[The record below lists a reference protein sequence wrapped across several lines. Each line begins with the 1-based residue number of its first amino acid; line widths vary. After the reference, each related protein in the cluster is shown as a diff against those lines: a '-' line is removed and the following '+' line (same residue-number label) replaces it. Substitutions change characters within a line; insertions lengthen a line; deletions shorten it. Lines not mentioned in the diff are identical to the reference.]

1 MNRGARETGPAL
13 ESRYRFLL
21 WLAPAAE
28 RFPRNR
34 KFLVGDR
41 VDGAG
46 HAGVPG
52 DLRPE
57 PPRPTR
63 ASQRRETAVP
73 VPATSV
79 VSTRG
84 GTSAPPVPST
94 KRGAGRGPSCTGG
107 EAAVGPK
114 AERRRT
120 GPIAHGRGSDL
131 FDGIASFSACG
142 KRPCAPPRANEP
154 NPVPQRSPPTSEP
167 RSSGSSGNFRAGAAV
182 QAAATSCTA
191 SFRPRRNRDFRRFR
205 PKARRPDAAPCGERP
220 RRAKKYGGVATGSIA
235 SSETHNTVKF
245 PRNTLFPGSCPTS
258 GTWRWFSNRCRTRQG
273 SAERRSPART
283 GGARPGSPP
292 ARERWAFPRANGRRE
307 CPCAAA
313 GFPSRFRAGPDRGNC
328 GRRAGPGRDTGGR
341 VCRRT
346 AGGGRNPG
354 HGSGGC
360 AGCLAGD
367 KFRGGRTTRAR
378 GSAAECLYRTAN
390 KATNDTCAR
399 VGFRAGRRSAA

>member
-13 ESRYRFLL
+13 ETRYRFLL
-21 WLAPAAE
+21 WLASAAE

-63 ASQRRETAVP
+63 VSQRRETAVP

-94 KRGAGRGPSCTGG
+94 KRGAGRGPSRTGG
-107 EAAVGPK
+107 EA
-114 AERRRT
+114 T
-120 GPIAHGRGSDL
+120 CL
-131 FDGIASFSACG
+131 TASARFPPCG
-142 KRPCAPPRANEP
+142 KRPCAPPRANAP
-154 NPVPQRSPPTSEP
+154 NPVSQRSPPTSEP

-191 SFRPRRNRDFRRFR
+191 SFRPRQNRDFRRFR
-205 PKARRPDAAPCGERP
+205 PKARRPDAVPCGERP
-220 RRAKKYGGVATGSIA
+220 RRAKKSGGIATGSIA

-245 PRNTLFPGSCPTS
+245 PQNTLFPGSCPTS
-258 GTWRWFSNRCRTRQG
+258 GAWRWFSNRCRTRQG
-273 SAERRSPART
+273 SAERRSLART
-283 GGARPGSPP
+283 GGASVR
-292 ARERWAFPRANGRRE
+292 AR
-307 CPCAAA
+307 
-313 GFPSRFRAGPDRGNC
+313 
-328 GRRAGPGRDTGGR
+328 RRAFQIGSGRGQVAGTAVGAPGRGGIPGAGSAGERQAADGIPGTGAAVARAVWPVIGFGEDERRGR
-341 VCRRT
+341 E
-346 AGGGRNPG
+346 GRLSRGTPFRSMAADR
-354 HGSGGC
+354 SGKGEC
-360 AGCLAGD
+360 AGC
-367 KFRGGRTTRAR
+367 
-378 GSAAECLYRTAN
+378 
-390 KATNDTCAR
+390 
-399 VGFRAGRRSAA
+399 